1 MREIGNAHI
10 VFRRCDR
17 RREIISPVAVL

>member
-1 MREIGNAHI
+1 MGEIGNAHI
-10 VFRRCDR
+10 VFHQCDR